1 MRQVALNT
9 HISGTFNIELE
20 NLRNSVLT
28 MGGEVEQQLVDTL
41 KAIKLNH
48 ASLAEKVVL
57 NDLKINSMEVQI
69 DEECLRIIA
78 KRHPTASDLRLIM
91 TISKAITDIER
102 MGDEIERIAKL
113 VTRNKLPSSDTIKT
127 SMLLIG
133 ERVAAMMRGTFD
145 AFARQDESAA
155 LAVYDQDNRIDS
167 EYKRLL
173 TYTTLEMEKT
183 TEDMQDW
190 LDVLWALRSLERIG
204 DRCKNVCEYV
214 VYLTRGT
221 DVRHTPLENMQQKLE
236 DLSY

>member
-48 ASLAEKVVL
+48 ATLDEKVVL

-221 DVRHTPLENMQQKLE
+221 DVRHMPLENMQQKLE
-236 DLSY
+236 DLS

>member
-28 MGGEVEQQLVDTL
+28 MGGEVEQQLLDTL
-41 KAIKLNH
+41 KALKLNH
-48 ASLAEKVVL
+48 PGLAEKVVL
-57 NDLKINSMEVQI
+57 NDLKINSMEIQI
-69 DEECLRIIA
+69 DEECIRIIA

-113 VTRNKLPSSDTIKT
+113 VTRNKLPSSDTIKS
-127 SMLLIG
+127 SMLLIC

-155 LAVYDQDNRIDS
+155 LAVYKQDNRIDS

-173 TYTTLEMEKT
+173 TYTTTEMEKT

-190 LDVLWALRSLERIG
+190 LDVLWAMRSLERIG

-221 DVRHTPLENMQQKLE
+221 DVRHTPLENIHQKLE
-236 DLSY
+236 DLS

>member
-1 MRQVALNT
+1 MRQVAFNT

-28 MGGEVEQQLVDTL
+28 MGGEVEQQLLNTL

-48 ASLAEKVVL
+48 PGMAEKVVL
-57 NDLKINSMEVQI
+57 NDLKINSMEIQI

-91 TISKAITDIER
+91 IISKAITDIER

-113 VTRNKLPSSDTIKT
+113 VTRNKLPHSQTIKT
-127 SMLLIG
+127 SMILIG

-145 AFARQDESAA
+145 AFARQDENAA
-155 LAVYDQDNRIDS
+155 IAVYDQDNRIDS

-173 TYTTLEMEKT
+173 TYTTTEMEKT
-183 TEDMQDW
+183 SENMQDW
-190 LDVLWALRSLERIG
+190 LDVLWAMRSLERIG

-221 DVRHTPLENMQQKLE
+221 DVRHTPLENIQQKLE
-236 DLSY
+236 DLS

>member
-190 LDVLWALRSLERIG
+190 LDLLWALRSLERIG

-221 DVRHTPLENMQQKLE
+221 DVRHMPLENMQQKLE
-236 DLSY
+236 DLS

>member
-57 NDLKINSMEVQI
+57 NDLKINSMQVQI

-221 DVRHTPLENMQQKLE
+221 DVRHMPLENMQQKLE
-236 DLSY
+236 DLS

>member
-28 MGGEVEQQLVDTL
+28 MGGEVEQQLTDTL
-41 KAIKLNH
+41 KAVKHNH
-48 ASLAEKVVL
+48 AALAEKVVL

-113 VTRNKLPSSDTIKT
+113 VTRNKLPASDTIRS

-145 AFARQDESAA
+145 AFARQDETAA
-155 LAVYDQDNRIDS
+155 LDVYDQDNRIDS

-173 TYTTLEMEKT
+173 SYTTSEMEKSP
-183 TEDMQDW
+183 EGMQDW

-221 DVRHTPLENMQQKLE
+221 DVRHTPLENIQQKLE
-236 DLSY
+236 DLT

>member
-78 KRHPTASDLRLIM
+78 KRHPTASGLRLIM

-221 DVRHTPLENMQQKLE
+221 DVRHMPLENMQQKLE
-236 DLSY
+236 DLS

>member
-1 MRQVALNT
+1 MRQVALNN

-28 MGGEVEQQLVDTL
+28 MGGEVEQQLVNTL
-41 KAIKLNH
+41 KAVKLNH
-48 ASLAEKVVL
+48 AGLAEKVVL

-78 KRHPTASDLRLIM
+78 KRHPTASDLRLIL
-91 TISKAITDIER
+91 TITKAVTDIER

-113 VTRNKLPSSDTIKT
+113 VTRNKLPASNTIRT

-145 AFARQDESAA
+145 AFARQDEEAA
-155 LAVYDQDNRIDS
+155 LKVYDQDNRIDS

-173 TYTTLEMEKT
+173 TYTTSEMQKST
-183 TEDMQDW
+183 DDMQDW

-214 VYLTRGT
+214 IYLTRGK
-221 DVRHTPLENMQQKLE
+221 DVRHKSLESIQQKIE
-236 DLSY
+236 DLT

>member
-1 MRQVALNT
+1 
-9 HISGTFNIELE
+9 
-20 NLRNSVLT
+20 
-28 MGGEVEQQLVDTL
+28 LVDTL

-102 MGDEIERIAKL
+102 MGDEVERIAKL

-221 DVRHTPLENMQQKLE
+221 DVRHMPLENMQQKLE
-236 DLSY
+236 DLS

>member
-9 HISGTFNIELE
+9 HISGIFNIELE

-48 ASLAEKVVL
+48 PGLAEKVVI
-57 NDLKINSMEVQI
+57 NDLKINSMEMQI
-69 DEECLRIIA
+69 DEECIRIIA

-91 TISKAITDIER
+91 IISKAITDIER

-113 VTRNKLPSSDTIKT
+113 VTRNKLPSSDTIKS
-127 SMLLIG
+127 SMILIG
-133 ERVAAMMRGTFD
+133 EHVASMMRGTFD
-145 AFARQDESAA
+145 AFARQDEKAA
-155 LAVYDQDNRIDS
+155 LDVYDQDNLIDS

-173 TYTTLEMEKT
+173 AYTTTEMEKRT
-183 TEDMQDW
+183 QDMQDW

-221 DVRHTPLENMQQKLE
+221 DVRHTPLENMQQKLD
-236 DLSY
+236 DLT

>member
-221 DVRHTPLENMQQKLE
+221 DVRHMPLENMQQK
-236 DLSY
+236 

>member
-1 MRQVALNT
+1 
-9 HISGTFNIELE
+9 
-20 NLRNSVLT
+20 

-236 DLSY
+236 DLS

>member
-41 KAIKLNH
+41 KAVKHNH
-48 ASLAEKVVL
+48 AALAEKVVL
-57 NDLKINSMEVQI
+57 NDLKINSMEIQI

-113 VTRNKLPSSDTIKT
+113 VTRNK
-127 SMLLIG
+127 
-133 ERVAAMMRGTFD
+133 
-145 AFARQDESAA
+145 
-155 LAVYDQDNRIDS
+155 
-167 EYKRLL
+167 
-173 TYTTLEMEKT
+173 
-183 TEDMQDW
+183 
-190 LDVLWALRSLERIG
+190 
-204 DRCKNVCEYV
+204 
-214 VYLTRGT
+214 
-221 DVRHTPLENMQQKLE
+221 
-236 DLSY
+236 

>member
-20 NLRNSVLT
+20 NLRTSVLT

-221 DVRHTPLENMQQKLE
+221 DVRHMPLENMQQKLE
-236 DLSY
+236 DLS

>member
-28 MGGEVEQQLVDTL
+28 MGGEVEQQLTDTL
-41 KAIKLNH
+41 KAVKHNH
-48 ASLAEKVVL
+48 AALAEKVVL

-78 KRHPTASDLRLIM
+78 KRHPTATDLRLIM

-113 VTRNKLPSSDTIKT
+113 VTRNKLPASDTIRS

-145 AFARQDESAA
+145 AFARQDETAA
-155 LAVYDQDNRIDS
+155 LDVYDQDNRIDS

-173 TYTTLEMEKT
+173 SYTTSEMEKSP
-183 TEDMQDW
+183 EGMQDW

-214 VYLTRGT
+214 LYLTRGT
-221 DVRHTPLENMQQKLE
+221 GVRHTPLENIQQKLE
-236 DLSY
+236 DLT

>member
-41 KAIKLNH
+41 KAIKYNH
-48 ASLAEKVVL
+48 AGLAEKVVL
-57 NDLKINSMEVQI
+57 NDLKINSMEMQI

-91 TISKAITDIER
+91 TISKAITDVER

-113 VTRNKLPSSDTIKT
+113 VTRNKLPTSDTIKS

-145 AFARQDESAA
+145 AFARQDEAAA
-155 LAVYDQDNRIDS
+155 LEVYDQDNRIDS

-173 TYTTLEMEKT
+173 SYTTSEMQKST
-183 TEDMQDW
+183 DDMQDW

-221 DVRHTPLENMQQKLE
+221 DVRHTPLENMAQKLE
-236 DLSY
+236 DLT